1 MVVKALKQFIEKQ
14 RQSIKER
21 QNEKNDLENFRQSEE
36 LLKAEELK
44 KEADRLAQL
53 KQYSTSIEEYNKALE
68 IFPYKGDE
76 PEIFRNAAEFLFKV
90 NYNIAAC
97 YSYLED
103 FENAIT
109 YFDKALSVNSTD
121 DENKVRALMGK
132 GTTHYRK
139 KLLIEGR
146 YKLGAYRIA
155 MDADWEID
163 DKKLDE
169 YKKEDHK
176 HSFIKQSHDCFAKA
190 SNLDKNNSDAW
201 YSKGHMEFLMGKI
214 KDAVQSFDNVL
225 NINKNYENKEG
236 INLFDEIKRE
246 KGIPVKTSE
255 ILMRESS
262 MEPVFKTKTGHMV
275 RSRAELSIANFLY
288 ENSLM
293 FQYNNVATWADKD
306 EFRALFYV
314 PKLDIY
320 IEHFSFDY
328 IKEYQ
333 KIMKTKIREYEKHKK
348 KNVYTT
354 SSDEVNIEDA
364 LRLKLK
370 PYIVL

>member
-1 MVVKALKQFIEKQ
+1 
-14 RQSIKER
+14 
-21 QNEKNDLENFRQSEE
+21 
-36 LLKAEELK
+36 
-44 KEADRLAQL
+44 
-53 KQYSTSIEEYNKALE
+53 
-68 IFPYKGDE
+68 
-76 PEIFRNAAEFLFKV
+76 
-90 NYNIAAC
+90 
-97 YSYLED
+97 
-103 FENAIT
+103 
-109 YFDKALSVNSTD
+109 
-121 DENKVRALMGK
+121 
-132 GTTHYRK
+132 
-139 KLLIEGR
+139 
-146 YKLGAYRIA
+146 
-155 MDADWEID
+155 
-163 DKKLDE
+163 
-169 YKKEDHK
+169 
-176 HSFIKQSHDCFAKA
+176 
-190 SNLDKNNSDAW
+190 
-201 YSKGHMEFLMGKI
+201 MGKI